1 MRSLLWKLPISEL
14 NDLEQKL
21 KHDKN
26 IDNLCVEGIQRLIC
40 CLNAFLGEK
49 LNVSE
54 NKDINLKI
62 YASGILTNGEIVYAT
77 SRFYRQ
83 PKFSDVAIAIVDD
96 AEHLTDDGICYGK
109 VRLCKFYLNFIFYIF
124 SD

>member
-1 MRSLLWKLPISEL
+1 MDSFLDENS
-14 NDLEQKL
+14 
-21 KHDKN
+21 KN
-26 IDNLCVEGIQRLIC
+26 E
-40 CLNAFLGEK
+40 
-49 LNVSE
+49 
-54 NKDINLKI
+54 DIYLKI
-62 YASGILTNGEIVYAT
+62 YTSGILTNGEIVYAT

-83 PKFSDVAIAIVDD
+83 PKFSDVAIAMVDD